1 MTGLGARLA
10 RIVFEEELDELSV
23 FGVGNVDS
31 LFTFSRTALATLL
44 PSSANGSASATFF
57 DLLVIVVVVEVVVIL
72 KDIVRKFVVVDSG
85 VGRFG
90 FCRNAENFNKSYFIF
105 RELITRSN
113 FT

>member
-1 MTGLGARLA
+1 MTGLSARLA

-31 LFTFSRTALATLL
+31 FFIFSRTALATLL
-44 PSSANGSASATFF
+44 SSSANGSASATLF

-72 KDIVRKFVVVDSG
+72 EDVVRKFVVVSG

-105 RELITRSN
+105 TVN
-113 FT
+113 